1 MSDKLVPIIL
11 ELNVKENKRLDESF
25 LRMFGGLIKMLM
37 QRMFG
42 MPTPPITI
50 RGTEDQID
58 SLKQA
63 LSYEKKYMETFYSLG
78 LDNPQTYRSK
88 AQLDKAV
95 AEFERRTGLK
105 WPFK

>member
-1 MSDKLVPIIL
+1 MSNKPNSLVL
-11 ELNVKENKRLDESF
+11 DLNSAQNKQLNESY
-25 LRMFGGLIKMLM
+25 LRIFGGLIKTLM

-50 RGTEDQID
+50 RGTEQQID
-58 SLKQA
+58 ALKDA
-63 LSYEKKYMETFYSLG
+63 LSYEKKYMVAFHSYG

-88 AQLDKAV
+88 AELDKAT
-95 AEFERRTGLK
+95 AAFERTTGLK